1 MLANT
6 PRIAAWILVLSYP
19 PAVHVAVLLDKEELA
34 FPALA
39 LLVVGMTLLLLTGK
53 ARRSGGANIG
63 FTLVLFVALTAVA
76 LLYRPMLPVLFL
88 PVLIN
93 AALCTVFGRTLL
105 PGREPLL
112 TRFARLQEPSLPV
125 EIAVYTRTLT
135 SLWCLFFAAM
145 TLESLMLALFA
156 DRPTWSLFANFLN
169 YLFVVIFFG
178 VEYGYRRWH
187 FRNRV
192 HQPLHRF
199 LAEMLKTN
207 WLKLAR

>member
-6 PRIAAWILVLSYP
+6 PRIAAWVLVLSYP
-19 PAVHVAVLLDKEELA
+19 PAVHVAMWLNKEELA
-34 FPALA
+34 VAALV
-39 LLVVGMTLLLLTGK
+39 LLAAGMTLLLLTGK
-53 ARRSGGANIG
+53 ARRGGANVG
-63 FTLVLFVALTAVA
+63 FALALVVALTAVA

-93 AALCTVFGRTLL
+93 AALCMVFGRTLL
-105 PGREPLL
+105 SGREPLL
-112 TRFARLQEPSLPV
+112 TRFARLHEPSLPV
-125 EIAVYTRTLT
+125 EVAAYTRTLT
-135 SLWCLFFAAM
+135 TLWSLFFAAM
-145 TLESLMLALFA
+145 TLESLALASFA

-169 YLFVVIFFG
+169 YLFVAIFFG
-178 VEYGYRRWH
+178 FEYGYRRWR

-192 HQPLHRF
+192 HPPLQRF